1 MPTAMYKHAYL
12 IIAHTD
18 FHQLLQLVKQLDD
31 VRNDIYIHIDR
42 KASFDGEE
50 IQTSK
55 AGLYILPQRLDARW
69 GDFSLVEVEYLLF
82 EAAFSQ
88 DNYSY
93 YHLLSGVDLAIRSQD
108 DIHHYCEQHAGTE
121 FIGFAQ
127 KVPSQELHWRSQHY
141 FLFAKDFHSTSL
153 WKRGLRAAFV
163 YLQDLVH
170 YRRSKWEV
178 KKGAQWCSVTCDF
191 VRYLLAHRVEIYK
204 AFHHT
209 YCPDELFIQTLC
221 WNSPFKERININQD
235 EFEGCKRY
243 IPWKDGHLLPITVDD
258 VELMM
263 QSDKWFA
270 RKFSS
275 QQPEVIEAL
284 LNKIQ

>member
-42 KASFDGEE
+42 KASFDGEG
-50 IQTSK
+50 IQTFK
-55 AGLYILPQRLDARW
+55 AGLNILPQRIDARW

-108 DIHHYCEQHAGTE
+108 DIHHYCEQYAGTE

-127 KVPSQELHWRSQHY
+127 QASSRKLPILGYPLLDGR
-141 FLFAKDFHSTSL
+141 
-153 WKRGLRAAFV
+153 
-163 YLQDLVH
+163 
-170 YRRSKWEV
+170 
-178 KKGAQWCSVTCDF
+178 
-191 VRYLLAHRVEIYK
+191 LLAPV
-204 AFHHT
+204 
-209 YCPDELFIQTLC
+209 
-221 WNSPFKERININQD
+221 
-235 EFEGCKRY
+235 
-243 IPWKDGHLLPITVDD
+243 
-258 VELMM
+258 
-263 QSDKWFA
+263 
-270 RKFSS
+270 
-275 QQPEVIEAL
+275 
-284 LNKIQ
+284 

>member
-1 MPTAMYKHAYL
+1 MVT
-12 IIAHTD
+12 
-18 FHQLLQLVKQLDD
+18 
-31 VRNDIYIHIDR
+31 
-42 KASFDGEE
+42 GEG
-50 IQTSK
+50 IQTFK
-55 AGLYILPQRLDARW
+55 AGLNILPQRIDARW

-127 KVPSQELHWRSQHY
+127 QASSQELHWRSQHY

>member
-1 MPTAMYKHAYL
+1 MNKHAYL

-18 FHQLLQLVKQLDD
+18 YRQLLQLVKQLDD

-42 KASFDGEE
+42 KASFDGEK

-69 GDFSLVEVEYLLF
+69 GDFSLAEVEYLLF
-82 EAAFSQ
+82 ETAFNQ
-88 DNYSY
+88 GNYSY
-93 YHLLSGVDLAIRSQD
+93 YHLLSGMDLPIKSQD
-108 DIHHYCEQHAGTE
+108 YIHSYCEQHAGME
-121 FIGFAQ
+121 FIGFARQ
-127 KVPSQELHWRSQHY
+127 ASSQELHWRSQHY
-141 FLFAKDFHSTSL
+141 FLFAKDLNSNSL
-153 WKRGLRAAFV
+153 WKRGIRAAFV

-191 VRYLLAHRVEIYK
+191 VRYLLVHRKEVYK

-221 WNSPFKERININQD
+221 WNSPFKERLSADLD

-243 IPWKDGHLLPITVDD
+243 IPWKDGQLLSITIDD
-258 VELMM
+258 VELML